1 MVRPVEVHGVQV
13 YELVRRSVLVQ
24 VRTGEK
30 QFITPKV
37 RWRRSSDRRR

>member
-1 MVRPVEVHGVQV
+1 MVRPVAVHGVQV

-30 QFITPKV
+30 HFFTPKL
-37 RWRRSSDRRR
+37 R